1 MSTFIF
7 LSIGGGSGTNIPV
20 VANYNALI
28 AAYPPPNTTHLGQF
42 VFVENAQGTW
52 WIPGPVLGTYY
63 PAGLYYC
70 NGTTW
75 KTADVPYQATQ
86 VEVDAGTNNDRFV
99 TPSTLKNAAQWD
111 TKVNVADL
119 PATLIFYPTTAAS
132 PISGYYRLVT
142 DINDPDFDS
151 PAVDVAIGPIT
162 TTNQL
167 VAELATDAGI
177 LIGNPG
183 VVNMVIVG
191 NIRRTTMSGTASFYY
206 EVYHRDNLGTETLI
220 ATSSTTFAV
229 STNTYTEFYAPALIN
244 NGTFTATDRVVF
256 KFYGNKV
263 SNPDSAYE
271 FQFGGTQPVRAS
283 FPVPFNVIPVTG
295 GTWGSITG
303 TLSSQTDLQTALDAK
318 VNSSITDT
326 GVLVDFTTSKIYN
339 TPTVPATGNIT
350 EDLTNAKIGIVQ
362 KIYHNHS
369 VAPTFPAGWVKIDGE
384 YVVSIE
390 NIIFAE
396 WISGTRVEYWIVNA
410 STAGYVVS
418 NSPITGATKT
428 KITYDSKG
436 LVTAGADATTADIA
450 DSTNKRYVT
459 DAQQTVIG
467 NTSGTNTGD
476 ETQAS
481 ILSKLGMFRIDF
493 TPSSIVTGTTA
504 FTQVGVIV
512 IPANT
517 IKSIDNLRI
526 YAPIVKAGNL
536 DTLSIRIKLSTSATM
551 PTGTTDRI
559 ATFTTGANNNWIP
572 LQRKPM
578 YNGGNLTI
586 YTVSASSVSDLGVL
600 SQAPSVI
607 AYDRTQTLYLYIEGA
622 LTNASDSFYL
632 AGGYITNF

>member
-1 MSTFIF
+1 MSTGIS
-7 LSIGGGSGTNIPV
+7 LGYGTDITV
-20 VANYNALI
+20 VANYSAILAL
-28 AAYPPPNTTHLGQF
+28 PPVTGEFYWASNS
-42 VFVENAQGTW
+42 QGTSW
-52 WIPGPVLGTYY
+52 LPGSLGGTYY
-63 PAGLYYC
+63 NSGLYYY
-70 NGTTW
+70 NGTSLEFLN
-75 KTADVPYQATQ
+75 VPYQATQ
-86 VEVDAGTNNDRFV
+86 IEVDAGIINDKFV
-99 TPSTLKNAAQWD
+99 SPSTLKNAAQWD
-111 TKVNVADL
+111 EKVNVADL
-119 PATLIFYPTTAAS
+119 PATLIFYPTTVAS
-132 PISGYYRLVT
+132 SISSYYRLVT
-142 DINDPDFDS
+142 DINDPDYDS
-151 PAVDVAIGPIT
+151 PAVNVPTGTIT

-167 VAELATDAGI
+167 IAELASDAGI
-177 LIGNPG
+177 IVGNPG

-220 ATSSTTFAV
+220 ATSSTTFV
-229 STNTYTEFYAPALIN
+229 VNTNTYTEFYAPALIN
-244 NGTFTATDRVVF
+244 NGTFTATDRIVF

-263 SNPDSAYE
+263 SSPDSAYE

-326 GVLVDFTTSKIYN
+326 GVLVDFTTSKIFN
-339 TPTVPATGNIT
+339 TPTSPATGNIT

-459 DAQQTVIG
+459 DAQQTVLG
-467 NTSGTNTGD
+467 NTSGINTGD

-481 ILSKLGMFRIDF
+481 ILSKLGMFHLPF
-493 TPSSIVTGTTA
+493 TPSSIVTGTTSE
-504 FTQVGVIV
+504 TQVGVV
-512 IPANT
+512 TIPANSIKT
-517 IKSIDNLRI
+517 LDDLKIYTPHIKSGG
-526 YAPIVKAGNL
+526 AGTVTITYKL
-536 DTLSIRIKLSTSATM
+536 TTSSTLPS
-551 PTGTTDRI
+551 GNTDRI
-559 ATFTTGANNNWIP
+559 ATFTSAAANLWLPMRRNPTYNSNNLNIISN
-572 LQRKPM
+572 
-578 YNGGNLTI
+578 NG
-586 YTVSASSVSDLGVL
+586 SVISDLGAVNGTPSIL
-600 SQAPSVI
+600 NYDNSVI
-607 AYDRTQTLYLYIEGA
+607 LRLFVSVQLSNSADSVYL
-622 LTNASDSFYL
+622 S
-632 AGGYITNF
+632 GGYITNL